1 MNPKNNRLSYCI
13 QMIVGLEVFFL
24 LLRLCADCFVIA
36 NEQIA
41 FCFLGIA
48 YFIETDL

>member
-1 MNPKNNRLSYCI
+1 MLLHPNVL
-13 QMIVGLEVFFL
+13 VGLEVFFL
-24 LLRLCADCFVIA
+24 LLRLCADFFVIA

-41 FCFLGIA
+41 FCLLGIA